1 MKQRDHL
8 KVVDAAYVPEV
19 EARQPLPENDAR
31 LFAEIMES
39 YTVKRIGSQR
49 HKRSSV
55 EDDLKQVN
63 SLLEYTG
70 APPWMWSREDF
81 ESWSKVI
88 GVDRKV
94 AVSTQRKY
102 QGAIRKFM
110 EYLSTNVRYAA
121 EIQRVYGIRPIQI
134 CDLENCIPHVY
145 ERELAKERP
154 PFTHDQLTLFLESI
168 DEAITEAARFG
179 SKDLRP
185 LQRDKAMFYTM
196 YAGGLRISEAL
207 GLNLGSFSPNPV
219 FPEFGNYG
227 VISVWGK
234 GSKGNGPKFRTVL
247 VDHPLLPQLL
257 DWYVTSVRPYF
268 LRNADANET
277 AMFLSERGNRIGVST
292 AEARFQHA
300 LEIAGLSGLGLS
312 PHCLRH
318 SSVTHGL
325 MDGKSTEAMR
335 IKHGH
340 TNAATTQVYS
350 HVPDGF
356 VREEVEENISKHL
369 DRILNGHRRGE

>member
-8 KVVDAAYVPEV
+8 KVVNAGYVPEV
-19 EARQPLPENDAR
+19 EARPVLPENDAR
-31 LFAEIMES
+31 LFSEIVET
-39 YTVKRIGSQR
+39 YIVKRVGALR

-55 EDDLKQVN
+55 EDDLKQVY

-110 EYLSTNVRYAA
+110 EYLSTNVKHSA
-121 EIQRVYGIRPIQI
+121 EIQRAYGIRPVQI
-134 CDLENCIPHVY
+134 CDSENCIPHVY

-168 DEAITEAARFG
+168 DDAIAEAARFG

-185 LQRDKAMFYTM
+185 LQRDKTMFYAM
-196 YAGGLRISEAL
+196 YAGGLRISEAI
-207 GLNLGSFSPNPV
+207 GLDLGSFSPNPV
-219 FPEFGNYG
+219 FPEFGDYG
-227 VISVWGK
+227 VIAVWGK
-234 GSKGNGPKFRTVL
+234 GSKGNGPKFRSVL
-247 VDHPLLPQLL
+247 VDLPLLPQLL
-257 DWYVTSVRPYF
+257 DWYVTCVRPYF

-277 AMFLSERGNRIGVST
+277 AMFLSERGRRIGVST
-292 AEARFQHA
+292 TEARFQHA
-300 LEIAGLSGLGLS
+300 LEIAGLSGIGLS
-312 PHCLRH
+312 PHCMRH
-318 SSVTHGL
+318 SSTTHGL
-325 MDGKSTEAMR
+325 MDGMTTEAMR
-335 IKHGH
+335 IKLGH

-350 HVPDGF
+350 HVPDDY
-356 VREEVEENISKHL
+356 VRKHAEGAISKRIDLVL
-369 DRILNGHRRGE
+369 DDSRRDK

>member
-1 MKQRDHL
+1 MTQRDHL
-8 KVVDAAYVPEV
+8 KVVGAGYVPEQ
-19 EARQPLPENDAR
+19 EFKPTLPENDAR
-31 LFAEIMES
+31 LFSEIVES
-39 YTVKRIGSQR
+39 YTAKRVGGQN

-55 EDDLKQVN
+55 EDDLKQVAN
-63 SLLEYTG
+63 LLAYTG
-70 APPWMWSREDF
+70 KPPWMWSREDF
-81 ESWSKVI
+81 ESWCEERGVGSKI
-88 GVDRKV
+88 

-110 EYLSTNVRYAA
+110 EYLSTNVKYAA

-134 CDLENCIPHVY
+134 CDSENCIPHVY
-145 ERELAKERP
+145 ERELAKERS
-154 PFTHDQLTLFLESI
+154 PFTHDQVTHFLGSI
-168 DEAITEAARFG
+168 DEAIAEAARFS

-196 YAGGLRISEAL
+196 YAGGLRISEVV
-207 GLNLGSFSPNPV
+207 GLNIGSFSPNPA
-219 FPEFGNYG
+219 FPQFGDYG
-227 VISVWGK
+227 VISAWGK

-257 DWYVTSVRPYF
+257 AWYVSSVRPYF
-268 LRNADANET
+268 LRNADANE
-277 AMFLSERGNRIGVST
+277 AALFLSERGRRIGVST
-292 AEARFQHA
+292 TEARFQHA
-300 LEIAGLSGLGLS
+300 LEIAGLNGLGLS

-350 HVPDGF
+350 HIPDGF
-356 VREEVEENISKHL
+356 VRKEIEDSISRHIDL
-369 DRILNGHRRGE
+369 VLNDSRREK

>member
-19 EARQPLPENDAR
+19 EVRQPLPENDAR
-31 LFAEIMES
+31 LFAEIVES
-39 YTVKRIGSQR
+39 YTVRRVGALR

-55 EDDLKQVN
+55 EDDLKQVS

-70 APPWMWSREDF
+70 APPWMWSRQDF
-81 ESWSKVI
+81 ESWCKVI

-110 EYLSTNVRYAA
+110 EYLSTNVKYAA

-134 CDLENCIPHVY
+134 CDSENCIPHVY
-145 ERELAKERP
+145 ERELAKERE
-154 PFTHDQLTLFLESI
+154 PFTHDQLILFLESI
-168 DEAITEAARFG
+168 DEAIAEAARFG

-185 LQRDKAMFYTM
+185 LQRDKAMFYTI
-196 YAGGLRISEAL
+196 YAGGLRISEAT
-207 GLNLGSFSPNPV
+207 GLNLGSFSPNPA

-227 VISVWGK
+227 VIGVWGK
-234 GSKGNGPKFRTVL
+234 GSKGNGSKFRSVL

-257 DWYVTSVRPYF
+257 DWYVSSIRPYF

-277 AMFLSERGNRIGVST
+277 AMFLSERGKRIGVST

-300 LEIAGLSGLGLS
+300 LEIAGLSGIGLS

-350 HVPDGF
+350 HIPDGF
-356 VREEVEENISKHL
+356 VRKEVEENISKHL
-369 DRILNGHRRGE
+369 DLILNDSRRGE